1 MTSSIVSNFNDFS
14 FDGLSLAQPHAL
26 QGGTYFT
33 RLTNNGN
40 SVYVQT
46 PKCSTKQG
54 ITKTE
59 HKIYTDLMFSNDEES
74 FISWLEKLEMKLQ
87 QLIYDKRTLW
97 FHNDLELED
106 IETAFTSLTRSYKS
120 GKSMLVRCNLGK
132 NNNTGLKQEIKIFN
146 ESEKDI
152 KLDEIKASDNVITI
166 LEISG
171 IRFSSRSFHVDL
183 YVKQLM
189 VFQNDSPFKSCLIKP
204 VDKMESKPCLQ
215 QQRQTS
221 AGEESDDDS
230 VSSLSEVGSEES
242 HEEESK
248 LEVVD
253 ADLSTHDVKDEKSQE
268 LQEVMKSDEKIVNK
282 ESEDEPT
289 LRKEESLGDMSE
301 AHVVEDVLDKDATN
315 QDNTKCLEEVEL
327 SFETVE
333 DEIKLRDPN
342 EVYMQIYMEAR
353 QKAKLAKKAAIEAYL
368 EAKKIKNTY
377 LLEEIDDS
385 DEEEISSF
393 SQN

>member
-40 SVYVQT
+40 SMYVQT

-59 HKIYTDLMFSNDEES
+59 HKIYTDLMFSHDEES
-74 FISWLEKLEMKLQ
+74 FISWLETLELKLQ

-97 FHNDLELED
+97 FHNDLDLED

-120 GKSMLVRCNLGK
+120 GKSILVRCNLGK

-146 ESEKDI
+146 ESEKDV
-152 KLDEIKASDNVITI
+152 KLDEIKANDNVITI

-204 VDKMESKPCLQ
+204 VDKIESKQSLEK
-215 QQRQTS
+215 RQPTS
-221 AGEESDDDS
+221 TGDESEDDS
-230 VSSLSEVGSEES
+230 VSSLSEVDSEES
-242 HEEESK
+242 EEESEEPK
-248 LEVVD
+248 AVETD
-253 ADLSTHDVKDEKSQE
+253 SSARDVKDEKPQE
-268 LQEVMKSDEKIVNK
+268 PQEVMDSDKNMTK
-282 ESEDEPT
+282 QGSQCEPT
-289 LRKEESLGDMSE
+289 LEKEESLGDMQE
-301 AHVVEDVLDKDATN
+301 VPVVEDVLDKNTSK

-393 SQN
+393 SEN